1 MSKKKD
7 TRNLTQKEQDLI
19 REKAIK
25 IVLSG
30 KTQTETAQL
39 LNVSRQS
46 VNGWVNN
53 YKKKGKKS
61 LKSKKRGNPQEPK
74 LKGYQAAT
82 IVNIITDR
90 NPEQLKLPFV
100 LWTRE
105 AVQQLIKKRFNIDVS
120 VKTVGRYLAKWG
132 FTSQKPYKKAYEQNF
147 KLVEEWLLNK
157 YPEITKKAKKEKA
170 SIFWGDE
177 TGLRSTHST
186 AKSFSP
192 KGKTPEI
199 KISAKRFNINI
210 ISAISNSGKLYFK
223 TYTGTFSSE
232 VFIEFLKRLIKQNKR
247 KVYLIVDNLAV
258 HKSTKV
264 MEWVNEHKSRIELFF
279 LPPYSPDMNPDEL
292 LNQDLKAN
300 IYKTKRPT
308 DRNELKSMVIS
319 KLKSFQRNPKKIQNY
334 FNAKNV
340 SYAKAS

>member
-7 TRNLTQKEQDLI
+7 TRNLTQKEQDLL
-19 REKAIK
+19 REKAVK
-25 IVLSG
+25 MVLSG

-46 VNGWVNN
+46 VNGWVND

-74 LKGYQAAT
+74 LKGYQAAIT
-82 IVNIITDR
+82 VNIITDR

-132 FTSQKPYKKAYEQNF
+132 FTSQKPYKKAQEQNF

-223 TYTGTFSSE
+223 TYAGTFSSE

-300 IYKTKRPT
+300 IYKVKRPT

-334 FNAKNV
+334 FNAKKV
-340 SYAKAS
+340 SYAKVS